1 LSARLGTTKEAR
13 KSGKNLF
20 PVHRKA
26 TTSPSA
32 ASKG

>member
-1 LSARLGTTKEAR
+1 LSAKLGTTNERR

-20 PVHRKA
+20 PPHRKA

-32 ASKG
+32 APKV